1 MANWARVHF
10 RHLRNLIQ
18 ANRPLGRF
26 AGDDISTLPLIE
38 VESVR
43 WSLTLAFYQAPDPG
57 EEFGGTL
64 LVYDRL
70 LLGSTESITDC
81 YAPLCA
87 LRRIAAWCEGVY
99 AQA

>member
-81 YAPLCA
+81 YAPLYA
-87 LRRIAAWCEGVY
+87 LRRIAA
-99 AQA
+99 